1 MTVIRQID
9 QYMPMLASIG
19 NNDPWHVVAAFQRN
33 GIVRVGGN
41 SFRFR
46 EDCCNVY
53 TKHWPDDDPGL
64 EPLIKIYDDCIANN
78 YIINEDGDWIDANG
92 QLLDKAEA
100 AARELRIEIQPL
112 PDDARGRR

>member
-1 MTVIRQID
+1 MAPPEKPPKR
-9 QYMPMLASIG
+9 SIITDERRDE
-19 NNDPWHVVAAFQRN
+19 DPIAGPAA
-33 GIVRVGGN
+33 
-41 SFRFR
+41 
-46 EDCCNVY
+46 
-53 TKHWPDDDPGL
+53 PDDDPGL